1 MESRSSSDPYV
12 NAINNARL
20 LSEDRVEVL
29 LEVLI
34 GPMEPVGIN
43 KEWKSHLIDALN
55 TITQLRLDAL
65 EHDRAEEL
73 FRKEAMELRDVAVW
87 SIGKLRGVINGIERK
102 GRDRQAQANPRVPV
116 WKCGC
121 NRGEPDSCKDG
132 IHTTII
138 PGQTKGTED
147 PGSHYAE
154 DDRNYEFDD
163 PSKRLR

>member
-1 MESRSSSDPYV
+1 VE
-12 NAINNARL
+12 NLRL
-20 LSEDRVEVL
+20 VSQDRAEVL
-29 LEVLI
+29 LEVLEK
-34 GPMEPVGIN
+34 GGLEGIN
-43 KEWKSHLIDALN
+43 EAWKLNMIDCLN

-87 SIGKLRGVINGIERK
+87 SISKLRGVINGIERK

-132 IHTTII
+132 IHTAIV
-138 PGQTKGTED
+138 PGSTEGVQDED
-147 PGSHYAE
+147 PGHYYDFPPKGA
-154 DDRNYEFDD
+154 R
-163 PSKRLR
+163 